1 MSRIFYNNNIE
12 LFEDT
17 DNENNQDDNE
27 QDDNEEIDDN
37 QQDDSEN
44 QNEEENEEES
54 DEENEN
60 EEESEEENQNEEE
73 TTDENAEEEE
83 NVVEAETEEEEE
95 NEEEEEEENEEDA
108 EEDDENKEDDDND
121 KDDDESNDL
130 SDDDPDFKDEQEANE
145 LDELLT
151 SDIKDEENLRS
162 EDLDNIIN
170 SKFEDNPLLDEFD
183 DEIYIKPNITAEQRD
198 DDDDLKLSDLEI
210 DNQDN
215 DENLFDQGGALGQ
228 EAKSLLAEFED
239 QGDDIAELILSI
251 PIDLINLLVEV
262 ILKIIGAVLEGPIDS
277 FDQYLS
283 PVREALGRLY
293 EILLPIVTLINNIIG
308 LPFSVG
314 QFTWSIICNL
324 MKLFG
329 ISVKCSTNYTQNTFI
344 LDMFNTITNMNI
356 FRFKDI
362 IYNDSFREELVGAIK
377 MFYKKILESI
387 GLILKAM
394 LLIQKIIE
402 FLIEQIK
409 NIVNIIIE
417 VTTENNLLGFMITLV
432 TIGVFYVTFYGLN
445 SSVELYNNIKG
456 KLDNLFS

>member
-27 QDDNEEIDDN
+27 QDDNEEINDN

-44 QNEEENEEES
+44 QNEEES
-54 DEENEN
+54 DEENQN

-73 TTDENAEEEE
+73 TTDENAVEDE
-83 NVVEAETEEEEE
+83 NVAVAEAETETEEEEE
-95 NEEEEEEENEEDA
+95 KEEEN

-121 KDDDESNDL
+121 KDDDDESNDL
-130 SDDDPDFKDEQEANE
+130 SDDDPDFINKEEKNE

-170 SKFEDNPLLDEFD
+170 LKFEDNPLLDEFD
-183 DEIYIKPNITAEQRD
+183 DEIYIKPNITAEERD
-198 DDDDLKLSDLEI
+198 DDNDLKLSDLEI

-228 EAKSLLAEFED
+228 EAKSLLGEFED

-262 ILKIIGAVLEGPIDS
+262 VLKMIGAVLEGPIDS

-362 IYNDSFREELVGAIK
+362 IYNDGFREELVGAIK

-417 VTTENNLLGFMITLV
+417 VTTEDNLLGFMITLV

-445 SSVELYNNIKG
+445 SSVDLYNNIKG

>member
-37 QQDDSEN
+37 QQDDIEN
-44 QNEEENEEES
+44 QNEEES
-54 DEENEN
+54 DEENQN

-73 TTDENAEEEE
+73 TTDENAVEDE
-83 NVVEAETEEEEE
+83 NVAVAEAETETETEEEDEKEEE
-95 NEEEEEEENEEDA
+95 N

-121 KDDDESNDL
+121 KDDDDESNDL
-130 SDDDPDFKDEQEANE
+130 SDDDPDFKDEQETNE

-183 DEIYIKPNITAEQRD
+183 DEKYIKPNITAEERD
-198 DDDDLKLSDLEI
+198 DDNDLKLSDLEI

-228 EAKSLLAEFED
+228 EAKSLLGEFED

-262 ILKIIGAVLEGPIDS
+262 VLKMIGAVLEGPIDS

-362 IYNDSFREELVGAIK
+362 IYNDGFREELVGAIK

-417 VTTENNLLGFMITLV
+417 VTTQNNLLGFMITLV
-432 TIGVFYVTFYGLN
+432 MIAVFYVTFYGLN

-456 KLDNLFS
+456 KLDYLFS

>member
-44 QNEEENEEES
+44 QNEEES
-54 DEENEN
+54 DEENQN

-73 TTDENAEEEE
+73 TTDENAEEGE
-83 NVVEAETEEEEE
+83 NIAVAEAEAETEEEEE
-95 NEEEEEEENEEDA
+95 KEEEN

-121 KDDDESNDL
+121 KEDDDESNDL
-130 SDDDPDFKDEQEANE
+130 SDDDPDFINKEEKNE

-170 SKFEDNPLLDEFD
+170 SKFQDNPLLDEFD
-183 DEIYIKPNITAEQRD
+183 DEKYIKPNITAEERD
-198 DDDDLKLSDLEI
+198 DDNDLKLSDLEI

-228 EAKSLLAEFED
+228 EAKSLLGEFED
-239 QGDDIAELILSI
+239 QGDDIAELILTI

-262 ILKIIGAVLEGPIDS
+262 VLKMIGAVLEGPIDS

-362 IYNDSFREELVGAIK
+362 IYNDGFREELVGAIK

-417 VTTENNLLGFMITLV
+417 VTTEDNLLGFMITLV

-445 SSVELYNNIKG
+445 SSVDLYNNIKG

>member
-44 QNEEENEEES
+44 QNEEES
-54 DEENEN
+54 DEENQN

-73 TTDENAEEEE
+73 NEEETTDENAEEDE
-83 NVVEAETEEEEE
+83 NVAEAETETEEEEE
-95 NEEEEEEENEEDA
+95 KEEEN

-130 SDDDPDFKDEQEANE
+130 SDDDPDFINKEEKNE

-170 SKFEDNPLLDEFD
+170 SKFQDNPLLDEFD
-183 DEIYIKPNITAEQRD
+183 DEIYIKPNITAEERD
-198 DDDDLKLSDLEI
+198 DDNDLKLSDLEI

-228 EAKSLLAEFED
+228 EAKSLLGEFED
-239 QGDDIAELILSI
+239 QGDDIAELILTI

-262 ILKIIGAVLEGPIDS
+262 VLKMIGAVLEGPIDS

-362 IYNDSFREELVGAIK
+362 IYNDGFREELVGAIK

-417 VTTENNLLGFMITLV
+417 VTTEDNLLGFMITLV

-445 SSVELYNNIKG
+445 SSVDLYNNIKG

>member
-27 QDDNEEIDDN
+27 QDDNEEINDN

-44 QNEEENEEES
+44 QNEEES
-54 DEENEN
+54 DEENQN

-73 TTDENAEEEE
+73 TTDENAVEDE
-83 NVVEAETEEEEE
+83 NVAVAEAETETEEEEE
-95 NEEEEEEENEEDA
+95 KEEEN

-121 KDDDESNDL
+121 KDDDDESNDL
-130 SDDDPDFKDEQEANE
+130 SDDDPDFINKEEKNE

-170 SKFEDNPLLDEFD
+170 LKFEDNPLLDEFD
-183 DEIYIKPNITAEQRD
+183 DEIYIKPNITAEERD

-228 EAKSLLAEFED
+228 EAKSLLGEFED

-262 ILKIIGAVLEGPIDS
+262 VLKMIGAVLEGPIDS

-362 IYNDSFREELVGAIK
+362 IYNDGFREELVGAIK
-377 MFYKKILESI
+377 MFYKKILEAI

-417 VTTENNLLGFMITLV
+417 VTTEDNLLGFMITLV

-445 SSVELYNNIKG
+445 SSVDLYNNIKG

>member
-44 QNEEENEEES
+44 QNEEESEEE
-54 DEENEN
+54 NQN

-83 NVVEAETEEEEE
+83 NVVEAETETEEEEE
-95 NEEEEEEENEEDA
+95 NEEEN

-121 KDDDESNDL
+121 KDDIDDESNDL
-130 SDDDPDFKDEQEANE
+130 SDDDPDFINKQETNE

-183 DEIYIKPNITAEQRD
+183 DEKYIKPNITAEQRD

-215 DENLFDQGGALGQ
+215 DENLFDQGGVLGQ
-228 EAKSLLAEFED
+228 EAKSLLGEFEE

-262 ILKIIGAVLEGPIDS
+262 LLKIIGAVLEGPIDS

>member
-44 QNEEENEEES
+44 QNEEES
-54 DEENEN
+54 DEENQN

-73 TTDENAEEEE
+73 NEEETTDENAEEDE
-83 NVVEAETEEEEE
+83 NVAEAETETEEEEE
-95 NEEEEEEENEEDA
+95 KEEEN

-121 KDDDESNDL
+121 KDDDDESNDL
-130 SDDDPDFKDEQEANE
+130 SDDDPDFINKEEKNE

-170 SKFEDNPLLDEFD
+170 SKFQDNPLLDEFD
-183 DEIYIKPNITAEQRD
+183 DEIYIKPNITAEERD
-198 DDDDLKLSDLEI
+198 DDNDLKLSDLEI

-228 EAKSLLAEFED
+228 EAKSLLGEFED
-239 QGDDIAELILSI
+239 QGDDIAELILTI

-262 ILKIIGAVLEGPIDS
+262 VLKMIGAVLEGPIDS

-362 IYNDSFREELVGAIK
+362 IYNDGFREELVGAIK

-417 VTTENNLLGFMITLV
+417 VTTEDNLLGFMITLV

-445 SSVELYNNIKG
+445 SSVDLYNNIKG

>member
-44 QNEEENEEES
+44 QNEEES
-54 DEENEN
+54 DEENQN

-73 TTDENAEEEE
+73 NEEETTDENAEEDE
-83 NVVEAETEEEEE
+83 NVAEAETETEEEEE
-95 NEEEEEEENEEDA
+95 KEEEN

-121 KDDDESNDL
+121 KDDDDESNDL
-130 SDDDPDFKDEQEANE
+130 SDDDPDFINKEEKNE

-170 SKFEDNPLLDEFD
+170 SKFQDNPLLDEFD
-183 DEIYIKPNITAEQRD
+183 DEKYIKPNITAEERD
-198 DDDDLKLSDLEI
+198 DDNDLKLSDLEI

-228 EAKSLLAEFED
+228 EAKSLLGEFED
-239 QGDDIAELILSI
+239 QGDDIAELILTI

-262 ILKIIGAVLEGPIDS
+262 VLKMIGAVLEGPIDS

-362 IYNDSFREELVGAIK
+362 IYNDGFREELVGAIK

-417 VTTENNLLGFMITLV
+417 VTTEDNLLGFMITLV

-445 SSVELYNNIKG
+445 SSVDLYNNIKG